1 MKTHSFSCLDE
12 DSSSD
17 NGYYGTPSPENKR
30 KRPKRKSTELLSF
43 YIIRGGDPDLEI
55 SQGVGNG
62 PSQNDSKSPSYKT

>member
-30 KRPKRKSTELLSF
+30 KRPKRKSTELLLF
-43 YIIRGGDPDLEI
+43 YIIRGEI
-55 SQGVGNG
+55 QTLAW
-62 PSQNDSKSPSYKT
+62 DKSGGG

>member
-43 YIIRGGDPDLEI
+43 HITVNARISARGAYLI
-55 SQGVGNG
+55 F
-62 PSQNDSKSPSYKT
+62 